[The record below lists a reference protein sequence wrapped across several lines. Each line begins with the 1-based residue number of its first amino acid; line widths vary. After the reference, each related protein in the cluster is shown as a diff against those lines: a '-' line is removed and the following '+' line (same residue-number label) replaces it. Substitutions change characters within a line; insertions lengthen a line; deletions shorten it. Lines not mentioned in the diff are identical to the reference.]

1 MAICNKTTTTNIVNN
16 PTEETTETELT
27 EEKQQ
32 REKMIR
38 KGKCSE
44 YRSFKPNTIDIQS
57 ENLGI
62 IPDINSNKNINKCI
76 NAIQH
81 DKPYNKTVENY
92 RNIVEGFELP
102 DVKIPDVDM
111 PDVKIPDVDMPD
123 VKIPGVDMPDVN
135 MPDVDQGVIDG
146 VKNILFLIVA
156 GLISVF
162 VFALFIFGPFVF
174 WSMHAPNKM
183 YSEGNN
189 ECYKDFTILERFFP
203 FKKDSVPYNWKIAK
217 QNNWCYPKKEKQTS
231 ISIDTCMNNK
241 INIYGTGKVHY
252 ITTYLESLLKG
263 FPYNLIMP
271 DKDQYYSKYVGGFLL
286 FIALLI
292 STYIFLM
299 IYIFKGNFL
308 SGDGRL
314 ITMAVFI
321 GMILTAVVSFFTT
334 FLTIKYHMKDG
345 NMDIDMPWK
354 HLGVL
359 ASIPLIGNVIG
370 GFENDGNNLGVIT
383 ASIAAVLVFMIF
395 SSISGIN
402 NFKKPRNDGKDFTFA
417 KLPGKMLHFIRK
429 CIVNGYIENIKCYRK
444 TFYSGFNIISNF
456 FNNHLPK
463 PIFTILFVFFGSLII
478 PIIFV
483 FIYII
488 ASLRSLWCGCL
499 GMFKRN
505 SSNSKKQESSNSENK
520 ESRNDPPTGGSK
532 ILSKIKQ
539 KISNLKIQRPKI
551 NVQITAW
558 VLTLLFINPI
568 LNLIYTTFNG
578 LLTFLTYTIVPFFY
592 PDIIASIFKC
602 NVKFLI
608 IVFGLGI
615 LSTLWYYQDKKN
627 GINFGLTND
636 ILAWMTVTFVVISFF
651 TITS

>member
-16 PTEETTETELT
+16 ATEETRETELT

-62 IPDINSNKNINKCI
+62 IPDINSNKNINNCI

-92 RNIVEGFELP
+92 RNIGEGFEVS
-102 DVKIPDVDM
+102 DVDIPDVDISGV
-111 PDVKIPDVDMPD
+111 DIPDVN
-123 VKIPGVDMPDVN
+123 K
-135 MPDVDQGVIDG
+135 GVIDG
-146 VKNILFLIVA
+146 VRNILLLIVA

-162 VFALFIFGPFVF
+162 VFAFFIFGPFVF

-183 YSEGNN
+183 YTEGDN
-189 ECYKDFTILERFFP
+189 ECYNDFTILERFFP
-203 FKKDSVPYNWKIAK
+203 FKKDSVPYNWKIAEG
-217 QNNWCYPKKEKQTS
+217 NNWCYPKKKKQTS

-241 INIYGTGKVHY
+241 INISGTGKVYY
-252 ITTYLESLLKG
+252 IITYLESLLKG

-271 DKDQYYSKYVGGFLL
+271 DRDQYYSKYVGGFLL
-286 FIALLI
+286 FITLLI
-292 STYIFLM
+292 TTYIFFM
-299 IYIFKGNFL
+299 IYVFKGNFW
-308 SGDGRL
+308 SGDAGL
-314 ITMAVFI
+314 TTMAVLI
-321 GMILTAVVSFFTT
+321 GMLLTGIVSVGIT
-334 FLTIKYHMKDG
+334 FLTIKFHMKDKDG
-345 NMDIDMPWK
+345 DKDIDIDMPWK
-354 HLGVL
+354 HLL
-359 ASIPLIGNVIG
+359 ALSSIPVIGNLIG
-370 GFENDGNNLGVIT
+370 GFEYDGNNLGLIT
-383 ASIAAVLVFMIF
+383 AIIAAVLVFMIF

-402 NFKKPRNDGKDFTFA
+402 NFKKPRKDEKDFTFA

-444 TFYSGFNIISNF
+444 TFYSGFNILSNF

-463 PIFTILFVFFGSLII
+463 PIFAILFVFFGSFII
-478 PIIFV
+478 PIV
-483 FIYII
+483 LAFIYII
-488 ASLRSLWCGCL
+488 ATLRSLWCGSL

-505 SSNSKKQESSNSENK
+505 SSNNKKQESSNGENK
-520 ESRNDPPTGGSK
+520 EGTNSPSIGGAK

-539 KISNLKIQRPKI
+539 KISNVKIQRLKI

-558 VLTLLFINPI
+558 VLTLLFINPV
-568 LNLIYTTFNG
+568 LNLIYTAFNG
-578 LLTFLTYTIVPFFY
+578 LLTFLTYEIVPFFY

-602 NVKFLI
+602 NVKYLI
-608 IVFGLGI
+608 IVFGLGL

-636 ILAWMTVTFVVISFF
+636 ILAWMTVTF
-651 TITS
+651 